1 MNEDLGDVRDPALGA
16 RSLLVSCKPSGDGLG
31 NGMDNQP
38 THYEVPAEGY
48 RAESG
53 ARSARRSDED
63 TDPQASYRVPQ
74 YYRTPQRP
82 PRDHQPPPPQPSPP
96 RPYQMQQPYQAQ
108 QAYPSQQPH
117 QAHAQQQPYQMQ
129 QSHQAPSQQQY
140 QALAQRAYPSPPSPQ
155 TSRPFSL
162 LSPGTQSVSPRT
174 AGRLTDTQ
182 QTGSLTEQPV
192 RPYWIRRP
200 RTWPQ
205 RIGGILIAGACVVS
219 AAWYVPRVIN
229 DDRQLLTG
237 TVTSSG
243 VIALNFTDSGQ
254 ISKVDV
260 RLNQLVRKGQVL
272 AFEYDPNADTVL
284 AADKETISA
293 EQAKIAELRAAEAAD
308 PSAVPADSAQLAAD
322 KAELAVDEAQLAT
335 DRMKIT
341 ATEIIAPADGT
352 VVAANGQPG
361 ETVTSVG
368 IRDYTTDSGRT
379 SASQRPPFSLLPE
392 GPQSVRTAA
401 GGGSALPV
409 IALRVSTSWQVIA
422 LVPEGSVSAVRPGM
436 AVRISVPAVH
446 IADMRGQV
454 DEVLPTPVS
463 TTQGIFYQAVVAITG
478 HTASLPLSGMA
489 ADVQLGS

>member
-16 RSLLVSCKPSGDGLG
+16 RSLLMSCKPSGDGLG
-31 NGMDNQP
+31 NGMDNQR
-38 THYEVPAEGY
+38 THYEVPVEGY
-48 RAESG
+48 RADSG
-53 ARSARRSDED
+53 ARPAQRSDED

-82 PRDHQPPPPQPSPP
+82 PRDHQPPPRQPYPS

-108 QAYPSQQPH
+108 Q
-117 QAHAQQQPYQMQ
+117 QPYQTQ
-129 QSHQAPSQQQY
+129 QPHQAPSQQQY
-140 QALAQRAYPSPPSPQ
+140 QALAPRAYPSPQ
-155 TSRPFSL
+155 VSRPFSL

-174 AGRLTDTQ
+174 AGRLTDTP
-182 QTGSLTEQPV
+182 QTGSLTEQPE

-219 AAWYVPRVIN
+219 AAWYVPRVIS

-272 AFEYDPNADTVL
+272 AFEYDPNADTVV

-293 EQAKIAELRAAEAAD
+293 EQAKIAELRAAGAAD
-308 PSAVPADSAQLAAD
+308 PAAVPADSAQLAAD

-335 DRMKIT
+335 DRMKIA

-409 IALRVSTSWQVIA
+409 IALRVSTSWQVVA
-422 LVPEGSVSAVRPGM
+422 LIPEGSVSAVRPGM

-454 DEVLPTPVS
+454 DEVLPTPVP

>member
-31 NGMDNQP
+31 NGMDKQR
-38 THYEVPAEGY
+38 THYEVPVEGH
-48 RAESG
+48 RADSG
-53 ARSARRSDED
+53 ARRAQRSDED

-74 YYRTPQRP
+74 YYRPPRRP

-96 RPYQMQQPYQAQ
+96 RPYQIQQPYQAQ
-108 QAYPSQQPH
+108 QPYPSQQPY
-117 QAHAQQQPYQMQ
+117 QAHAQQQPYQTQ
-129 QSHQAPSQQQY
+129 QSHQAPAQQQY
-140 QALAQRAYPSPPSPQ
+140 QALAQRTYPSPPSPQ

-272 AFEYDPNADTVL
+272 AVEYDPNADNVL
-284 AADKETISA
+284 SADKETIFA
-293 EQAKIAELRAAEAAD
+293 EQAKMAELRAAEAAA
-308 PSAVPADSAQLAAD
+308 PASPAADSAQLAAD
-322 KAELAVDEAQLAT
+322 KAELAVDQAQLAT
-335 DRMKIT
+335 DRMKIA
-341 ATEIIAPADGT
+341 ATQIVAPSDGT
-352 VVAANGQPG
+352 IVAANG
-361 ETVTSVG
+361 
-368 IRDYTTDSGRT
+368 
-379 SASQRPPFSLLPE
+379 
-392 GPQSVRTAA
+392 
-401 GGGSALPV
+401 
-409 IALRVSTSWQVIA
+409 
-422 LVPEGSVSAVRPGM
+422 
-436 AVRISVPAVH
+436 H
-446 IADMRGQV
+446 
-454 DEVLPTPVS
+454 
-463 TTQGIFYQAVVAITG
+463 
-478 HTASLPLSGMA
+478 
-489 ADVQLGS
+489 

>member
-1 MNEDLGDVRDPALGA
+1 MSEELGDIRDPALGA

-31 NGMDNQP
+31 NGMDTQR
-38 THYEVPAEGY
+38 THYEAPLEGY
-48 RAESG
+48 RAEGG
-53 ARSARRSDED
+53 ARPARRPDED
-63 TDPQASYRVPQ
+63 TDPQASYRVPR

-82 PRDHQPPPPQPSPP
+82 PRAHQPPPQQPYPPSPYQAQQP
-96 RPYQMQQPYQAQ
+96 YHAQAQQRPYQTQQPYQA
-108 QAYPSQQPH
+108 PSQPD
-117 QAHAQQQPYQMQ
+117 YQG
-129 QSHQAPSQQQY
+129 
-140 QALAQRAYPSPPSPQ
+140 LAQRAYPSPQ

-162 LSPGTQSVSPRT
+162 LSPGTQSVSPK
-174 AGRLTDTQ
+174 
-182 QTGSLTEQPV
+182 QTGSLTETPPIRSLTEQPG

-219 AAWYVPRVIN
+219 AAWYVPRVIS

-254 ISKVDV
+254 ISKVGV
-260 RLNQLVRKGQVL
+260 RLNQRVRKGQVL

-308 PSAVPADSAQLAAD
+308 PATAPADNAQLAAD

-335 DRMKIT
+335 DRMKIA
-341 ATEIIAPADGT
+341 ATQIIAPSDGT

-361 ETVTSVG
+361 ETVTSAG

-409 IALRVSTSWQVIA
+409 IALRVSTSWQVVVLI
-422 LVPEGSVSAVRPGM
+422 PEGSVSAVRPGM

-446 IADMRGQV
+446 IAGVRGQV

-463 TTQGIFYQAVVAITG
+463 ATQGIFYQAVVAITG